1 MKHLPTFKNFL
12 NEQEEILNEDNSLAL
27 FLILQAA
34 VINGMLIGQMAAGS
48 GGDGFHPIDDLKA
61 WWAKRKKDKAVQSII
76 DKLKGDPDVIAFM
89 NLKDSAQR
97 GKWYK
102 LIAPKLNDEEQKY
115 LNSITRTPFMKES
128 VNENFLNENTN
139 ITNLSDDMILAMI
152 DTFNVYHKNAKGNV
166 TDKDMEFIK
175 DLMKEK
181 QKRKL

>member
-1 MKHLPTFKNFL
+1 LITAFLLLLSLPVLAGAITMLLTDRNFNTTFF
-12 NEQEEILNEDNSLAL
+12 DP
-27 FLILQAA
+27 
-34 VINGMLIGQMAAGS
+34 AG
-48 GGDGFHPIDDLKA
+48 GGDPITPIQDLKN